1 VGHVS
6 TSNCGAD
13 DLHVHLRRLVGV
25 KGRILCKSEKHARL
39 ASLHLLFRVMVQRRV
54 LKLRLM
60 CVETCIDVACNVTV
74 TLYTISAG
82 VA

>member
-1 VGHVS
+1 MGHVS

-39 ASLHLLFRVMVQRRV
+39 AFAVS
-54 LKLRLM
+54 
-60 CVETCIDVACNVTV
+60 CNGTATCLEIAFNVC
-74 TLYTISAG
+74 
-82 VA
+82 

>member
-1 VGHVS
+1 M
-6 TSNCGAD
+6 
-13 DLHVHLRRLVGV
+13 
-25 KGRILCKSEKHARL
+25 SEKYARL

-60 CVETCIDVACNVTV
+60 CVETYIDVACNVTV